1 MSIVPIESGLLP
13 ALSARPSSRPIELE
27 LTDMHLARD
36 SSEGDS
42 SGRPVRT
49 GSETSTS
56 QAEEHRATSL
66 GHFSHHADHH
76 LHHELIQAASVPV
89 DVTAHSSAGG
99 DTSSFLPLD
108 EEDGAS
114 ASMLSAP
121 DSSDV
126 DEVREADDGGIEFL
140 NEDDLHRHSS
150 SASHHHPHQRQRQRN
165 LSHAVKGFDEDHSDE
180 EDAFTAFIEKRDAP
194 DDGVD
199 ETDVEQRTYWDMTI
213 LHIFLQRLPVLVV
226 LLLMQSISSFIL
238 EAYSSAIAE
247 QHYEILSFFLTMLV
261 GTGGNAGGQSAAV
274 VIQGLANGSI
284 RLRKDVGRLLTR
296 EMATSLMIAVVL
308 VVIGF
313 FRVYLTTKEA
323 TLIDSL
329 AVAASLG
336 CIVVASMAVGT
347 CLPLLMQFLMEWT
360 QRFAFSKVFDP
371 ATTTFPVF
379 QVTMDILGIMITCLV
394 SYSIYATLDS
404 ASSPTA

>member
-13 ALSARPSSRPIELE
+13 ALSARPSSHPIELE
-27 LTDMHLARD
+27 LTDMHHARD
-36 SSEGDS
+36 SSKGDS
-42 SGRPVRT
+42 GRSVRA
-49 GSETSTS
+49 GSETSTT

-76 LHHELIQAASVPV
+76 IHHDLTQAASVPV
-89 DVTAHSSAGG
+89 DVHSSAGG
-99 DTSSFLPLD
+99 ETSSFLPLD

-114 ASMLSAP
+114 TSMLSAP
-121 DSSDV
+121 DSSDA
-126 DEVREADDGGIEFL
+126 DEFPGADDDGIEFL
-140 NEDDLHRHSS
+140 NENDLHRHN
-150 SASHHHPHQRQRQRN
+150 SASHHQHHHHHH
-165 LSHAVKGFDEDHSDE
+165 LSHDVKGFDQDHSDE

-194 DDGVD
+194 DDGFD
-199 ETDVEQRTYWDMTI
+199 ETEIEQRTYWDMTI

-336 CIVVASMAVGT
+336 CIVIASMAVGT

-379 QVTMDILGIMITCLV
+379 QVTMDILGIIITCVV